1 VRTDQKLD
9 SQLKLNEG
17 LWDSTRYLN
26 SMRKLAISS
35 FSGGERDH
43 LFLNLKA
50 KEFRDIGAVSGL
62 DAPGDGRT
70 FVHWDYD
77 RDGWQDF
84 AVASSN
90 YPLLN
95 LYHNQLGEDRPD
107 PNLIAVRFVGG
118 NVHATPSKEFS
129 NRDGIGASVAVEL
142 GERTLVREYHCG
154 EGLAAQNSSTM
165 LVGLGDRDVADT
177 LTVQWPAGKTSTV
190 SNIPA
195 GTKVTVYENPAMSPD
210 GNGYEFEPYL
220 VGSAN
225 EQAAS
230 LPPSTPAPEQLLSI
244 ASASEPGTGKL
255 RVYTTMASWCTSC
268 KKWLPQLSELRESL
282 AQEDLAM
289 YGVPIDVQD
298 TSQVLANYA
307 EQFKPAY
314 ELLAQLPPDVRTSF
328 RDFVSEQLHTDALP
342 ATVVTTPDGRVVSM
356 QTGIPSV
363 SDIKRLLEA
372 NSP

>member
-1 VRTDQKLD
+1 MEGQIKG
-9 SQLKLNEG
+9 NEG
-17 LWDSTRYLN
+17 LWGSTRYLD
-26 SMRKLAISS
+26 SIRKLATSS

-50 KEFRDIGAVSGL
+50 KEFRDIGGISGL
-62 DAPGDGRT
+62 DAPGDGRV
-70 FVHWDYD
+70 FAHWDYD

-84 AVASSN
+84 AVASTN

-95 LYHNQLGEDRPD
+95 LYRNQFGQDRTD
-107 PNLIAVRFVGG
+107 PKLIAVRFVGG
-118 NVHATPSKEFS
+118 NVQAAPSKDFS

-142 GERTLVREYHCG
+142 GDRTLIREYHCG

-165 LVGLGDRDVADT
+165 MIGLGDREVADT
-177 LTVQWPAGKTSTV
+177 LTVKWPSSKTSTV
-190 SNIPA
+190 SNVPA
-195 GTKVTVYENPAMSPD
+195 GTMVTVYENPAMSPD
-210 GNGYEFEPYL
+210 GNGYKFETYFA
-220 VGSAN
+220 GSSTD
-225 EQAAS
+225 QAA
-230 LPPSTPAPEQLLSI
+230 LPPSMPPPAQVLSL
-244 ASASEPGTGKL
+244 ASASEPSTGKL

-282 AQEDLAM
+282 AKEDLAM

-314 ELLAQLPPDVRTSF
+314 ELLAQLPPEVRTSF

-356 QTGIPSV
+356 QSGIPSV
-363 SDIKRLLEA
+363 SDIKRLLETT
-372 NSP
+372 SP